1 MTNFNKIKLLYF
13 IDSLRLGG
21 AERLT
26 VPILGNMNRELFDI
40 RVCSLQRKHDKMI
53 GVPVDQLDIQR
64 LRSPSNLPKMLAYL
78 NAVRPNLVHTQ
89 LQFSDSLGTLC
100 ASLLKIPSVS
110 TQHLSDLMS
119 DKKNLRRQ
127 KFTWWVLRNFSIK
140 IITVSE
146 KTRQFHQN
154 VGRIPHGKFVT
165 IYNGIEVNRFSEIP
179 KNVGDYIRDKFFI
192 PKESIVITT
201 VAVLRKPKGIQFMI
215 QAVGELIK
223 ILPGIRYLVIGDGA
237 YKDQL
242 EKLSTQMG
250 LDNHVIF
257 TGQRSDIPEIL
268 ASSDIFVLPT
278 LADALPTVLFEAQAA
293 GLPIIASNVGGIPE
307 IITNGHDG
315 MLIPHSDPGSLVSAI
330 ETLIQDKSIRE
341 KYSVN
346 GLETVRTK
354 FSIENQVE
362 QLTELYLDILSE

>member
-1 MTNFNKIKLLYF
+1 
-13 IDSLRLGG
+13 
-21 AERLT
+21 
-26 VPILGNMNRELFDI
+26 
-40 RVCSLQRKHDKMI
+40 MI

-223 ILPGIRYLVIGDGA
+223 ILPGIRYLVIGDG
-237 YKDQL
+237 
-242 EKLSTQMG
+242 TTM
-250 LDNHVIF
+250 
-257 TGQRSDIPEIL
+257 
-268 ASSDIFVLPT
+268 
-278 LADALPTVLFEAQAA
+278 
-293 GLPIIASNVGGIPE
+293 
-307 IITNGHDG
+307 
-315 MLIPHSDPGSLVSAI
+315 
-330 ETLIQDKSIRE
+330 
-341 KYSVN
+341 
-346 GLETVRTK
+346 
-354 FSIENQVE
+354 
-362 QLTELYLDILSE
+362 